1 MILDM
6 AWNHD
11 KTYMFTSS
19 VDKSARSWM
28 PEMGG
33 DEVREFGGAT
43 RSTTLVKVQGEIRK
57 EGGEGNVKHTLVSQ
71 TQSRHEN

>member
-6 AWNHD
+6 AWDHD

-57 EGGEGNVKHTLVSQ
+57 EGGGECETHTSF
-71 TQSRHEN
+71 TDTK